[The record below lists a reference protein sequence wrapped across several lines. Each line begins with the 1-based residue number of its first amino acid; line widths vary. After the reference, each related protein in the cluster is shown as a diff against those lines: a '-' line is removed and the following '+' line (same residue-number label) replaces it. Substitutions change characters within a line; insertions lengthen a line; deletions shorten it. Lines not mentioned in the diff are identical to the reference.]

1 MEHSD
6 LDRLKEIARSDEEDP
21 DVTTMETQIRTTKFA
36 MFPDPK
42 EPEDEEEARE
52 QT

>member
-1 MEHSD
+1 MDRTD

-21 DVTTMETQIRTTKFA
+21 DVTTLETQIRTTKFA

-42 EPEDEEEARE
+42 EPDEEPEHS
-52 QT
+52 